1 MMRFAILGTALEL
14 VLCNEAI
21 ETLRSRVQASGIS
34 TESVGQLYASAL
46 SSNEVAIRIATV
58 LQPKYAQRT
67 RVVIDKALAEAERK
81 SMFES
86 QLHCAGVWHTH
97 PESHPSPSADD
108 NALAEDYARAAS
120 DAGVAGIVFIIV
132 GTAPFPTGLYVGVH
146 DGKAMHRAT
155 FVGS

>member
-1 MMRFAILGTALEL
+1 MIRFAMPGTALEL

-21 ETLRSRVQASGIS
+21 ETLRSRVQANVTS
-34 TESVGQLYASAL
+34 TESVGQLFASSL
-46 SSNEVAIRIATV
+46 SSSEVAIRIATV
-58 LQPKYAQRT
+58 LQPKCARRT
-67 RVVIDKALAEAERK
+67 RVVIDKALAEAERRI
-81 SMFES
+81 MFEN

-132 GTAPFPTGLYVGVH
+132 GTAPFPTGLYVGIH
-146 DGKAMHRAT
+146 DGKTMHRAT
-155 FVGS
+155 FVES